1 MAFVAFVP
9 VQVVQPYGIES
20 VDGSDINM
28 GCTSP
33 LVDSDGVMI
42 CDKCS
47 NNYLIDGNS
56 PAIDTSTSD
65 WASQLVTVRKTQTDE
80 IPFDHVLMTFRFDT
94 AVIVNEIE
102 LDLFRC
108 PEMGISTPT
117 IGFYGDMGDNLVFAY
132 QNNSFPY
139 RGMFRLDTSWP
150 SLPTS
155 CDSLT
160 TVPIGL
166 RFENP
171 LFRTLHILITFSSYV
186 NWTYVGE
193 VRITGTNVSSL
204 GIYYNTIVKPLR
216 KDTI

>member
-1 MAFVAFVP
+1 MSLVP
-9 VQVVQPYGIES
+9 LKVVQPYGIES
-20 VDGSDINM
+20 VNGSDINM

-42 CDKCS
+42 CDSCS
-47 NNYLIDGNS
+47 NNYLIDGNT

-117 IGFYGDMGDNLVFAY
+117 MSLYADEGDNLVLAY
-132 QNNSFPY
+132 QNNSFDHVTK
-139 RGMFRLDTSWP
+139 FRLDTSWP

-160 TVPIGL
+160 TVPIGFNL
-166 RFENP
+166 GTS
-171 LFRTLHILITFSSYV
+171 LYSYRTLHILITFSSYV

-193 VRITGTNVSSL
+193 VRFTATNVSSL
-204 GIYYNTIVKPLR
+204 GIYYTIVKPLR